1 MIVRV
6 VAVIAGLICCAAA
19 VALAP
24 VLALAG
30 VGVGLVAF
38 GLVSDFD
45 KGRP

>member
-6 VAVIAGLICCAAA
+6 LAVLVGLICCAAA

-24 VLALAG
+24 ALALAG

-38 GLVSDFD
+38 GLISDFD